1 MGRDRKNSN
10 LAIKDHRNEPKQ
22 YTNTW
27 QIIDVSNSTKRH
39 ADNSGNH
46 ANIRPLRSRVWPA
59 HFIHHQDI
67 FWGGGG
73 VFRDSSLIP
82 LFIGFAVNRSQ
93 KTNNPTHKS
102 ALELFTID
110 RLHNNNFAAK

>member
-1 MGRDRKNSN
+1 M
-10 LAIKDHRNEPKQ
+10 
-22 YTNTW
+22 
-27 QIIDVSNSTKRH
+27 QITAEIMQTYDLLGVVFGLSILFT
-39 ADNSGNH
+39 
-46 ANIRPLRSRVWPA
+46 IRT
-59 HFIHHQDI
+59 F
-67 FWGGGG
+67 FGG

-82 LFIGFAVNRSQ
+82 LFIGFAVNHSQ

>member
-1 MGRDRKNSN
+1 MANYRCQTQQSD
-10 LAIKDHRNEPKQ
+10 
-22 YTNTW
+22 T
-27 QIIDVSNSTKRH
+27 QITAEIMQTYDLLGVVF
-39 ADNSGNH
+39 G
-46 ANIRPLRSRVWPA
+46 LY
-59 HFIHHQDI
+59 FIHHQDI
-67 FWGGGG
+67 FWG

-82 LFIGFAVNRSQ
+82 LFVGFAVNRSQ